1 MHNSSHVWSPLF
13 RLCFSIAPLY
23 RAAQRAYLDW
33 DLTCAQLRLVASACL
48 AAIAIATL
56 SGCTEEHNEYVKG
69 RGQAQRDL
77 AHGEYKIAIA
87 EGTNMPAFWE
97 YANLLRKR
105 YHISCGVYY
114 APYSNHCYAEA
125 WARGYNEVASPRID
139 REIVSQVLE
148 QTMVDAKKLHEAAMA
163 KTSH

>member
-33 DLTCAQLRLVASACL
+33 DLTCAQLRL
-48 AAIAIATL
+48 
-56 SGCTEEHNEYVKG
+56 VKG